1 MCDPD
6 LMLRQIVV
14 ALLLT
19 VWFSPPPARAGA
31 PAAEHRPSTRPAP
44 GTAAEVQQLAQRER
58 NAQALESFEGGG
70 RGTIATSSVVI
81 ILLLVIILILI
92 I

>member
-1 MCDPD
+1 
-6 LMLRQIVV
+6 MLRQIVV
-14 ALLLT
+14 AVLLT
-19 VWFSPPPARAGA
+19 VWFTPPPARAET
-31 PAAEHRPSTRPAP
+31 PAAAQRQATSPAL

-70 RGTIATSSVVI
+70 RGTIATSSVII
-81 ILLLVIILILI
+81 ILLLVIILVLI